1 MTTKAAVKEIANIPL
16 NPSTKT
22 MLAVLKSTKIR
33 SKPGRKK
40 KGKSSGNSKVVEQ
53 QKNSKSKHKKNTTGT
68 GNTTP
73 HEFENQYSPGSGSCL
88 SGHSSKSPA
97 FSPRS
102 VASSENL
109 DEHDLTNKKAGNS
122 KSRTSTSGS
131 SVGLKKA
138 LIELGWR
145 SKHKNVID
153 PVFLAELE
161 HLIQVCIF
169 VIF

>member
-102 VASSENL
+102 VAGSENF
-109 DEHDLTNKKAGNS
+109 DENDSNKKANS
-122 KSRTSTSGS
+122 KSKASVGKTSTNQR
-131 SVGLKKA
+131 L
-138 LIELGWR
+138 
-145 SKHKNVID
+145 
-153 PVFLAELE
+153 P
-161 HLIQVCIF
+161 
-169 VIF
+169 

>member
-1 MTTKAAVKEIANIPL
+1 
-16 NPSTKT
+16 

-40 KGKSSGNSKVVEQ
+40 KGKSSGKVVEQ
-53 QKNSKSKHKKNTTGT
+53 KNNKSKHKKNNTTGT

-73 HEFENQYSPGSGSCL
+73 NEFENQYSPGSCI

-102 VASSENL
+102 VASSENF
-109 DEHDLTNKKAGNS
+109 DENDSNKKAGNS
-122 KSRTSTSGS
+122 KSKSKA
-131 SVGLKKA
+131 VCLNKA

-161 HLIQVCIF
+161 HLIQVILISRF
-169 VIF
+169 